1 MTIRLVFF
9 VDSPSARAHANAA
22 TRLAAGIVEI
32 GDAEATLLCYSEDPA
47 PAWLPSQVRVERLGV
62 DRALRSLPSLA
73 RYLRRNQPDVL
84 ITRQVHANFVAL
96 AATALARLGAGSRW
110 RGKLILVQDH
120 PIALSHAANRR
131 DNKWL
136 AKLSYRFADG
146 VISPSPTVQD
156 DIVRWCHLDPASTA
170 LVPNP
175 IPKFTG
181 PDLSPPHPWLKDGEP
196 PVFVNTSNMMPWKR
210 LDLLIEAFADVSS
223 RHAARLIL
231 VGIGPERENADA
243 KIRQFGLVGRAETV
257 GWVEDPLQYA
267 AFAQAYVHASD
278 EEGFAQVLTE
288 AMSVGCPVVT
298 TDAQGG
304 GPRFVTDGGK
314 YGLLTPMGDRASLA
328 AAMERIL
335 QPEVRAEYSVLGLQ
349 RSEEMSPAASASA
362 LMAFLADRLGV
373 R

>member
-1 MTIRLVFF
+1 MSIRLVFF

-22 TRLAAGIVEI
+22 SRLAAGI
-32 GDAEATLLCYSEDPA
+32 AEWGNTEVALLCYSEDPA
-47 PAWLPSQVRVERLGV
+47 PTWLPSQVRVDRLGV
-62 DRALRSLPSLA
+62 DRASRSLPRLV
-73 RYLRRNQPDVL
+73 RYLREHQPDVL
-84 ITRQVHANFVAL
+84 ITRQVHANFIGL
-96 AATALARLGAGSRW
+96 AAAALARTGFRW
-110 RGKLILVQDH
+110 KGKLVLVQDH
-120 PIALSHAANRR
+120 PVALSHAANRR

-136 AKLSYRFADG
+136 AKLTYRFADG

-156 DIVRWCHLDPASTA
+156 DIIKWCHLNPAATA

-181 PDLSPPHPWLKDGEP
+181 PAFTPPHSWLKDGER

-210 LDLLIEAFADVSS
+210 LDLLIDAFADVR
-223 RHAARLIL
+223 RHHEIRLIL
-231 VGIGPERENADA
+231 VGVGPGRDGADA
-243 KIRQFGLVGRAETV
+243 KIRELGLVGEAETV

-267 AFAQAYVHASD
+267 AFAHAYVHPSD

-288 AMSVGCPVVT
+288 AMSVGCPVVV

-304 GPRFVTDGGK
+304 GPRFVTDNGK
-314 YGLLTPMGDRASLA
+314 YGLLVPRGDRAALA

-335 QPEVRAEYSVLGLQ
+335 QPEVRAEYSRLGLQ
-349 RSEEMSPAASASA
+349 RSESMSPAASASVF
-362 LMAFLADRLGV
+362 MDFLDRHLGL